1 MQGVFFDLFGTL
13 LIYTN
18 SRRAWE
24 DWLSVLY
31 NNFIE
36 FGYMETKESFAI
48 KCNGIMSKPE
58 PNNINPGLTIF
69 EKRIFDLAID
79 LGLGIEE
86 NEIRRLSREAVT
98 AWQKY
103 VPLDPDSIPVLN
115 TLKKSKILA
124 LVSNFDHPPHIYSI
138 LSKFNLKHFFDSIII
153 SSEVGVKKPD
163 PSIFAF
169 AFEQTNLKPNEVC
182 YIGDTKDDVIAAIRA
197 KILPILI
204 QRKIDTE
211 DEILYDYS
219 TEKSFVNSNNSVE
232 NTKNVKIITSL
243 KELIG
248 FV

>member
-36 FGYMETKESFAI
+36 FGYMETKESFEI

-115 TLKKSKILA
+115 TLKKSKIL
-124 LVSNFDHPPHIYSI
+124 FPGHIPLRGKI
-138 LSKFNLKHFFDSIII
+138 SKRVLLC
-153 SSEVGVKKPD
+153 GARYKPM
-163 PSIFAF
+163 A
-169 AFEQTNLKPNEVC
+169 
-182 YIGDTKDDVIAAIRA
+182 
-197 KILPILI
+197 
-204 QRKIDTE
+204 
-211 DEILYDYS
+211 
-219 TEKSFVNSNNSVE
+219 
-232 NTKNVKIITSL
+232 
-243 KELIG
+243 
-248 FV
+248 